1 MTEPGPADHGAA
13 RELVTPERLRAF
25 FAPRSIALVGASDNS
40 GWARF
45 IVASCATAGF
55 AGPLTAVHPR
65 ATGAFGLPVVPS
77 LRDLA
82 EPADLAFILTPVQ
95 AVEGVL
101 DDMGA
106 AGIPNAVVLASGYR
120 EVGEA
125 GRTLE
130 DALLDRAVANG
141 VTMLGPNCL
150 GFVNANRRSAPYALA
165 LPPPLIAGP
174 VGVAL
179 QSGALASV
187 VLAFA
192 KAHAIGLSLLTSM
205 GNEAMMTTAD
215 VLDYLVEDEAT
226 RVICLFLEEIGDPAG
241 FARVAEKADRAGKPI
256 VALKVG
262 SSPAGQQAALAHTGS
277 VAGDDA
283 VVDAVLRQ
291 LNVIRV
297 TSLEELLTTG
307 AALGYSRWPRG
318 RRMGV
323 LTLSGGACDIIADAA
338 SARGVAIPDF
348 SAGTEAAIAALLP
361 PFASPHNPLDVT
373 GFGVLA
379 NLSGKKG
386 PLTAVDHALDI
397 AVQDPNLD
405 FVLFSGVTLPEARP
419 PDEDTARTLET
430 RVDWLAMRMGSAPIP
445 IIPVGSTCVNLSDYA
460 RELLRKRGITFLGGL
475 DLAMTALGHT
485 LRWLENR
492 GRVRA
497 PVPRRIT
504 APGRAADAAAGPWSE
519 GPWSEVGARQLLAEA
534 GVPVVPGGLAGS
546 ADEAVEIAFRV
557 GLPVAL
563 KICSAQITHKSD
575 IGGVVLGLGSEAE
588 VRAGYEKV
596 RAAGS
601 RFQAVPEASVDGVL
615 VTPMRTGGTE
625 LLAGVTVDP
634 AFGPVLAVGLGGI
647 WVEVLNDTSLRL
659 LPVDAAEVRRMLG
672 ELRGLP
678 LLQGARGTAPA
689 SLDAVAGAIAALGEA
704 ALALDGSLRALEV
717 NPLWVNGD
725 QVEALDVLVITEA
738 REQQ

>member
-1 MTEPGPADHGAA
+1 MTEGAAAA
-13 RELVTPERLRAF
+13 RELVTPQRLREF

-55 AGPLTAVHPR
+55 SGPLTAVHPR

-77 LRDLA
+77 LRDLP

-125 GRTLE
+125 GRALE
-130 DALLDRAVANG
+130 DALLDRAIANG
-141 VTMLGPNCL
+141 VTILGPNCL
-150 GFVNANRRSAPYALA
+150 GFVNAHRRSAPYALA

-192 KAHAIGLSLLTSM
+192 KAHAIGMSLLTSM
-205 GNEAMMTTAD
+205 GNETMMKTAD

-226 RVICLFLEEIGDPAG
+226 RVICLFLEEIGDPAR
-241 FARVAEKADRAGKPI
+241 FARAAEKADRAGKPI

-307 AALGYSRWPRG
+307 AILGYSRWPRG

-323 LTLSGGACDIIADAA
+323 LTLSGGSCDIIADAA
-338 SARGVAIPDF
+338 STQGVAIPDF
-348 SAGTEAAIAALLP
+348 SAQTQTAIAALLP

-373 GFGVLA
+373 GFGTLA
-379 NLSGKKG
+379 NLSGKKD
-386 PLTAVDHALDI
+386 PLQAVDHALDI

-405 FVLFSGVTLPEARP
+405 FVLFSGVVLPEARP
-419 PDEDTARTLET
+419 PDEEAARTLET

-445 IIPVGSTCVNLSDYA
+445 VIPVASTCVNVSDYG
-460 RELLRKRGITFLGGL
+460 RGLLMRHGLNILGGL
-475 DLAMTALGHT
+475 NLGLGALGHM

-497 PVPRRIT
+497 PVSRDAATPGTT
-504 APGRAADAAAGPWSE
+504 AGAQAAGPWSE
-519 GPWSEVGARQLLAEA
+519 EAARRLLADA

-546 ADEAVEIAFRV
+546 ADEAAEIARRV

-563 KICSAQITHKSD
+563 KVCSAQITHKSD

-596 RAAGS
+596 RAAGM
-601 RFQAVPEASVDGVL
+601 AVPETSVDGVL
-615 VTPMRTGGTE
+615 VTTMRTGGAE

-672 ELRGLP
+672 ELRGRP
-678 LLQGARGTAPA
+678 LLQGARGARPA
-689 SLDAVAGAIAALGEA
+689 DLDAVAEAIAGLGDVALGLGGTLSA
-704 ALALDGSLRALEV
+704 VEV

-725 QVEALDVLVITEA
+725 QVEALDVLVITKA
-738 REQQ
+738 RDQP